1 MALSIRVC
9 GGSVERCKA
18 ALPWRRPSL
27 RQTRL
32 AGENTGLA
40 SRLQL
45 GSVTTAV
52 SLGRLPKTRLNRWAL
67 LNLLGGQGGG
77 RAELWAE
84 GGLGPWWLQ
93 DRAVMESKGG
103 GWGEGPPL
111 VGRRGRSESR
121 SVVKMPCYS
130 LTCGAYIPQSMN
142 RQILISIYWTAWYDS
157 FISTNSSCHHLCPA
171 AWWLRLVKIQNLP
184 WTMEA
189 ISCSV
194 YLSSVMTV
202 SDRSIFPCIDVGLLF
217 ASITGFLDKN
227 NHL

>member
-142 RQILISIYWTAWYDS
+142 RQILISIY
-157 FISTNSSCHHLCPA
+157 
-171 AWWLRLVKIQNLP
+171 
-184 WTMEA
+184 
-189 ISCSV
+189 
-194 YLSSVMTV
+194 
-202 SDRSIFPCIDVGLLF
+202 
-217 ASITGFLDKN
+217 
-227 NHL
+227 